1 MSFRLRLFDL
11 SPRLLPFSIGLLL
24 LGCHTQPADQA
35 KRQGS
40 ALVQELPE
48 LQAELVKIEPR
59 SWPTIVRT
67 QGSLIADETTTVG
80 AKVAGRVEVVH
91 VDLGDAVRQ
100 GDPLVTLDQRE
111 FALLAT
117 QAEAQLTQSR
127 AAIGLLPEDDI
138 AQADPLKSP
147 PVREAQALWDEARQ
161 QGERLRQLVE
171 DKAISASEWEAAQ
184 AAERVAEA
192 RYASAVNNVR
202 ERLALIGVRTAEL
215 AVARQRLADIVT
227 PAPFEGVVR
236 SRLVSPG
243 TYVQVGEPL
252 VSLVSTRKLRFRGAV
267 PERYAQSLQ
276 LGQQITLRIESID
289 EPCLVVI
296 SRLSPALDE
305 ATRSLLFEAE
315 LSNPDQRYR
324 SGLFA
329 EAEVVLDP
337 RATALVIPSSAVVRF
352 AGVEKVWRVVE
363 GLAQEQPVQLGR
375 QSADQIE
382 VLSGLSPGDLILH
395 DGREGRVAR
404 VISSPSSDKTIQAAE

>member
-11 SPRLLPFSIGLLL
+11 SPRLLPFSVGLLL